1 MTKGRCPLAE
11 TNLATNKAAAEIAG
25 PESTRGG
32 TYYTPRVDI
41 YETADEVVLMCDL
54 PGVKP
59 QDLDV
64 QYVKGEL
71 SLSGKVQR
79 RQVPAEY
86 SCQEYGVGDFYRS
99 FTIAP
104 DIDAA
109 KISAD
114 SRDGV
119 LNIHLPKT
127 KKAKPIRIAV
137 KAD

>member
-1 MTKGRCPLAE
+1 LSE
-11 TNLATNKAAAEIAG
+11 TNLVTSKAAAEIAG

-32 TYYTPRVDI
+32 TYYTPRIDI

-64 QYVKGEL
+64 QYMKGEL
-71 SLSGKVQR
+71 SVSGKVQP
-79 RQVPAEY
+79 RQKQAEY
-86 SCQEYGVGDFYRS
+86 ARQEYGIGDFYRS

-104 DIDAA
+104 DIDAG
-109 KISAD
+109 KISAE

-119 LNIHLPKT
+119 LTIHLPKPQ
-127 KKAKPIRIAV
+127 KAKPKRIAV
-137 KAD
+137 KAE

>member
-1 MTKGRCPLAE
+1 MAE

-41 YETADEVVLMCDL
+41 YETTDEVVLMCDL

-64 QYVKGEL
+64 QYMKGEL
-71 SLSGKVQR
+71 SLSGKVQP
-79 RQVPAEY
+79 RQMQAEY
-86 SCQEYGVGDFYRS
+86 TRQEYGVGDFYRS

-109 KISAD
+109 KISAE

-119 LNIHLPKT
+119 LTIHLPKPQ
-127 KKAKPIRIAV
+127 KAKPKRIAV
-137 KAD
+137 KAE